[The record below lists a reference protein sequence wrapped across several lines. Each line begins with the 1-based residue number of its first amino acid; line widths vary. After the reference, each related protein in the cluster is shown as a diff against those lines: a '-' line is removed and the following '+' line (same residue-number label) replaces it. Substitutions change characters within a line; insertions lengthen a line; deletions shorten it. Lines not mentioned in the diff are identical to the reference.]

1 VPRLYECQDSLQD
14 RLSKLR
20 DRESELTKELLALR
34 NSRDRSK
41 LRRVWM
47 ERRSIVRDTK
57 VTENTLW
64 TIEVGSAVLSL
75 DQLTLTVC
83 TCLQFPWRVFL

>member
-1 VPRLYECQDSLQD
+1 
-14 RLSKLR
+14 
-20 DRESELTKELLALR
+20 
-34 NSRDRSK
+34 
-41 LRRVWM
+41 M